1 MATMQYD
8 VLATKPLTSTGNF
21 KDQNNFDIN
30 RNRIKTVYAINGA
43 SAGSVVIREGGS
55 GGNVVLTV
63 NTASSTTAGY
73 TIIPLPG
80 EGILVKTGTLHG
92 TVTNTTS
99 MVLFYG

>member
-1 MATMQYD
+1 MQYD
-8 VLATKPLTSTGNF
+8 VFATQPLTSTGDF
-21 KDQNNFDIN
+21 QDQAGNDIY
-30 RNRIKTVYAINGA
+30 RTRIKTVYAVNGS

-63 NTASSTTAGY
+63 DTAANGTAGY

>member
-1 MATMQYD
+1 MASRQYD
-8 VLATKPLTSTGNF
+8 VFATQPLTTTGDF
-21 KDQNNFDIN
+21 QDQGGNDIN
-30 RNRIKTVYAINGA
+30 RTRIKTVYAVNGA

-63 NTASSTTAGY
+63 NTASSGTAGY

>member
-1 MATMQYD
+1 MASMQYD
-8 VLATKPLTSTGNF
+8 VFATQPLTSTGDF
-21 KDQNNFDIN
+21 QDQAGNDIN
-30 RNRIKTVYAINGA
+30 RTRIKTVYAVNGS

-63 NTASSTTAGY
+63 NTASSGTAGY

>member
-1 MATMQYD
+1 MPSMQTDVFATQ
-8 VLATKPLTSTGNF
+8 PLTSTGDF
-21 KDQNNFDIN
+21 QDQASNDIN
-30 RNRIKTVYAINGA
+30 RTRIKAVYAVNGA

-63 NTASSTTAGY
+63 NTAASGTAGY
-73 TIIPLPG
+73 TIIPVPG

-99 MVLFYG
+99 TVLFFG

>member
-8 VLATKPLTSTGNF
+8 VFATQPLISTGDF
-21 KDQNNFDIN
+21 QDQAGNDIN
-30 RNRIKTVYAINGA
+30 RTRIKTVYAVNGA

-63 NTASSTTAGY
+63 NTAASSTAGY

>member
-8 VLATKPLTSTGNF
+8 IFATQPLTTTGDF
-21 KDQNNFDIN
+21 KDQNSNDIN
-30 RNRIKTVYAINGA
+30 RTRIKTVYAINGA

-55 GGNVVLTV
+55 GGSIVLTV
-63 NTASSTTAGY
+63 NTAASGTAGY

-99 MVLFYG
+99 MVLFFG

>member
-1 MATMQYD
+1 MASMQYD
-8 VLATKPLTSTGNF
+8 VFATQPLVATGDF
-21 KDQNNFDIN
+21 QDQAGNDIY
-30 RNRIKTVYAINGA
+30 RTRIKTVYAVNGA

-63 NTASSTTAGY
+63 NTASSGTAGY

>member
-1 MATMQYD
+1 MASMQYD
-8 VLATKPLTSTGNF
+8 VFATQPLVSTGDF
-21 KDQNNFDIN
+21 QDQAGNDIN
-30 RNRIKTVYAINGA
+30 RTRIKTVYAINGA

-55 GGNVVLTV
+55 GGSIVLTV
-63 NTASSTTAGY
+63 DTAASGTAGY

>member
-8 VLATKPLTSTGNF
+8 VFATKPLTATGNF

-30 RNRIKTVYAINGA
+30 RTRIKTIYAVNGA

-55 GGNVVLTV
+55 GGNIVLTV
-63 NTASSTTAGY
+63 DTAASGTAGY

-80 EGILVKTGTLHG
+80 EGILVKTGTMHG

>member
-1 MATMQYD
+1 MPSMQTDVFATQ
-8 VLATKPLTSTGNF
+8 PLTTTGDF
-21 KDQNNFDIN
+21 QDQASNDIN
-30 RNRIKTVYAINGA
+30 RTRIKTVYTVNGA

-63 NTASSTTAGY
+63 NTAASGTAGY

-99 MVLFYG
+99 IVLFYG

>member
-1 MATMQYD
+1 MQYD
-8 VLATKPLTSTGNF
+8 VFATQPLTSTGDF
-21 KDQNNFDIN
+21 QDQAGNDIY
-30 RNRIKTVYAINGA
+30 RTRIKTVYAVNGS

-63 NTASSTTAGY
+63 DTAANSTAGY

>member
-8 VLATKPLTSTGNF
+8 VFATQPLTSTGDF
-21 KDQNNFDIN
+21 QDQAGNEIN
-30 RNRIKTVYAINGA
+30 RTRIKTVYAVNGA

-63 NTASSTTAGY
+63 NTASSGTAGY

-99 MVLFYG
+99 MVLFFG

>member
-1 MATMQYD
+1 MASMQYD
-8 VLATKPLTSTGNF
+8 VFGTKPLTTTGDF
-21 KDQNNFDIN
+21 KDQNNNNIN
-30 RNRIKTVYAINGA
+30 RTRIKTIYAVNGA
-43 SAGSVVIREGGS
+43 TAGSVVIREGGS
-55 GGNVVLTV
+55 GGEIVLTV
-63 NTASSTTAGY
+63 ETAASGTAGY

>member
-1 MATMQYD
+1 MASMQYD
-8 VLATKPLTSTGNF
+8 VFATQPLTSTGDF
-21 KDQNNFDIN
+21 QDQAGNDIY
-30 RNRIKTVYAINGA
+30 RTRIKTVYAVNGA

-63 NTASSTTAGY
+63 DTAASGTAGY

>member
-1 MATMQYD
+1 MASMQYD
-8 VLATKPLTSTGNF
+8 VFATQPLISTGDF
-21 KDQNNFDIN
+21 QDQAGNDIN
-30 RNRIKTVYAINGA
+30 RTRIKTVYAVNGA

-63 NTASSTTAGY
+63 NTAASSTAGY

>member
-1 MATMQYD
+1 MQYD
-8 VLATKPLTSTGNF
+8 VFATQPLTTTGDF
-21 KDQNNFDIN
+21 LDQAGNEIN
-30 RNRIKTVYAINGA
+30 RTRIKTVYAINGA

-55 GGNVVLTV
+55 GGNIVLTV
-63 NTASSTTAGY
+63 DTAASGTAGY

-80 EGILVKTGTLHG
+80 EGILVKTGTMHG

>member
-1 MATMQYD
+1 MASMQYD
-8 VLATKPLTSTGNF
+8 VFATQPLTTTGDF
-21 KDQNNFDIN
+21 QDQGGNDIN
-30 RNRIKTVYAINGA
+30 RTRIKTVYAVNGA

-63 NTASSTTAGY
+63 NTASSGTAGY

-80 EGILVKTGTLHG
+80 EGILVKTGTMHG

-99 MVLFYG
+99 ITLFYG

>member
-1 MATMQYD
+1 MGMQYD
-8 VLATKPLTSTGNF
+8 VFATQPLTATGDF
-21 KDQNNFDIN
+21 QDQNGNDIN
-30 RNRIKTVYAINGA
+30 RTRIKTVYAVNGA
-43 SAGSVVIREGGS
+43 SAGSVVIREGGAS
-55 GGNVVLTV
+55 GDIVLTV
-63 NTASSTTAGY
+63 DTAASGTAGY